1 VSTRREP
8 ASLTAE
14 LRQLAEAYGI
24 QAAYGGEDGTS
35 HRADED
41 TVVAILQALGAP
53 LGSPAHAAAALTAR
67 REQKARRH
75 LEPVLVHRAGRS
87 GSTTLTLPR
96 AVHPRQ
102 VWCTIELEDGQVRH
116 QSLSGCITNMAAGTE
131 SAGPPSNTYRFSL
144 APDPARPLPP
154 GYHHVIV
161 EWPGADARAL
171 VISAPQCPDP
181 RRGWG
186 VFLPLH
192 ALRTDN
198 DWGVGSY
205 TDMADLGEW
214 IGDLGASMLGALPL
228 YPAFLD
234 PPADP
239 SPYLPVSRLA
249 YNEVFVDPTSLP
261 ELAASP
267 QARQLLDSDEFRR
280 RLSSVHHAALVDY
293 EEVARLRR
301 QVLAPMADALL
312 SRPSARHDELSS
324 FTERHPE
331 LVAYARFRADLDA
344 RTNASGGKD
353 AAAHSSKDRPSSF
366 GYHLYAQWAAAQ
378 QLTVAASAVPLYA
391 DLPIGVHPDGF
402 DPVWAPQDF
411 VTGVH
416 GGAPP
421 DLFFEGGQDW
431 SFPPLHP
438 ERVREDGYRYFIDTV
453 RRAFRH
459 ASYLRVDHV
468 MGLQRLYWIP
478 EGFDAQH
485 GAYVSY
491 RADELHAVV
500 SLEAHRAGTVVV
512 GEDLGTVPAGVRERM
527 TQDHMLRSWV
537 LQFESTVKE
546 PLPEPPAAVLAS
558 WGTHDLARFGA
569 YFSGLDIDENEGA
582 GLLSAHEATIQREE
596 RQLWRTAITDA
607 THAPQASDLTGE
619 AGEEADLATAVL
631 RGCVVHLAQSP
642 ADLVMVDLEE
652 LWGEREPQN
661 RPGTG
666 TEAGNWRRR
675 ACQTL
680 EEARKDDNTNDFLR
694 QLSLLRHHVAPA
706 DRVDVLQ

>member
-1 VSTRREP
+1 
-8 ASLTAE
+8 
-14 LRQLAEAYGI
+14 
-24 QAAYGGEDGTS
+24 
-35 HRADED
+35 
-41 TVVAILQALGAP
+41 
-53 LGSPAHAAAALTAR
+53 
-67 REQKARRH
+67 
-75 LEPVLVHRAGRS
+75 
-87 GSTTLTLPR
+87 
-96 AVHPRQ
+96 
-102 VWCTIELEDGQVRH
+102 
-116 QSLSGCITNMAAGTE
+116 M
-131 SAGPPSNTYRFSL
+131 
-144 APDPARPLPP
+144 
-154 GYHHVIV
+154 
-161 EWPGADARAL
+161 
-171 VISAPQCPDP
+171 
-181 RRGWG
+181 
-186 VFLPLH
+186 PLH

-205 TDMADLGEW
+205 ADLADLGEW
-214 IGDLGASMLGALPL
+214 IADLGASMLGALPL

-249 YNEVFVDPTSLP
+249 YNEIFVDPTSLP

-301 QVLAPMADALL
+301 QVLAPMAEALL
-312 SRPSARHDELSS
+312 SRPSARHDELTA
-324 FTERHPE
+324 FTEHHPE

-344 RTNASGGKD
+344 RTHAPGDNA

-378 QLTVAASAVPLYA
+378 QLTVAASAAPLYA

-402 DPVWAPQDF
+402 DPLWAPQVF

-438 ERVREDGYRYFIDTV
+438 ERVREDGYRYFIDIV
-453 RRAFRH
+453 RRAFAH

-478 EGFDAQH
+478 EGFDARH

-500 SLEAHRAGTVVV
+500 SLEGHRAGTVVV
-512 GEDLGTVPAGVRERM
+512 GEDLGTVPAGTRERM
-527 TQDHMLRSWV
+527 TRDHMLRSWV
-537 LQFESTVKE
+537 LQFESTVE
-546 PLPEPPAAVLAS
+546 DPLPPPPAAVLAS

-569 YFSGLDIDENEGA
+569 YFWGLDIDENEGA
-582 GLLSAHEATIQREE
+582 GQLSAQEATAQRQE
-596 RQLWRTAITDA
+596 RERWRTAIIN
-607 THAPQASDLTGE
+607 ASGATGE
-619 AGEEADLATAVL
+619 LGEADPADPPADQAADPAAAVL
-631 RGCVVHLAQSP
+631 RRCLAHLAQSA

-652 LWGEREPQN
+652 LWGERQPQN

-666 TEAGNWRRR
+666 TEAANWRRR
-675 ACQTL
+675 AAQTL
-680 EEARKDDNTNDFLR
+680 EEARQDDENNDFLR
-694 QLSLLRHHVAPA
+694 QLNQLRLADTERVA
-706 DRVDVLQ
+706 VLQ

>member
-1 VSTRREP
+1 MRSRRE
-8 ASLTAE
+8 ATTAKAE
-14 LRQLAEAYGI
+14 LLQLADVYGI
-24 QAAYGGEDGTS
+24 QPAYGGEDGTT

-41 TVVAILQALGAP
+41 TVLAILQALGAP
-53 LGSPAHAAAALTAR
+53 LGSAAHAAAALAAH
-67 REQKARRH
+67 REEKARRH
-75 LEPVLVHRAGRS
+75 LEPILVHRVGKP

-96 AVHPRQ
+96 SVHPRQ

-116 QSLSGCITNMAAGTE
+116 QQLSGSITNM
-131 SAGPPSNTYRFSL
+131 SAGAEPPGVAQSTYRFSL
-144 APDPARPLPP
+144 EPDPTRPLPP
-154 GYHHVIV
+154 GYHQVIV
-161 EWPGADARAL
+161 EWPGAHARAL
-171 VISAPQCPDP
+171 LIAAPPCPDP
-181 RRGWG
+181 SRGWG

-192 ALRTDN
+192 ALRTDQ

-205 TDMADLGEW
+205 TDLADLGEW

-261 ELAASP
+261 ELAESP
-267 QARQLLDSDEFRR
+267 EARRLLDSDEFRR

-293 EEVARLRR
+293 EEVVRLRR
-301 QVLAPMADALL
+301 QVLTPMAEVLL
-312 SRPSARHDELSS
+312 SGASTRHDQLAS

-344 RTNASGGKD
+344 RAPEAGDNGYASNDAGKP
-353 AAAHSSKDRPSSF
+353 PSSF

-378 QLTVAASAVPLYA
+378 QLTVAASAAPLYA

-402 DPVWAPQDF
+402 DPLWAPGVF
-411 VTGVH
+411 VSGVH

-438 ERVREDGYRYFIDTV
+438 ERVREDGYRYFIDIV
-453 RRAFRH
+453 RRAFAH

-478 EGFDAQH
+478 AGFDARH

-527 TQDHMLRSWV
+527 TRDHMLRSWV
-537 LQFESTVKE
+537 LQFESTVE
-546 PLPEPPAAVLAS
+546 DPLPAPPAAVLAS

-569 YFSGLDIDENEGA
+569 YFWGLDIDENERA
-582 GLLSAHEATIQREE
+582 GRLSAQEATTQREE
-596 RQLWRTAITDA
+596 RARWRAAMTEASGA
-607 THAPQASDLTGE
+607 TEE
-619 AGEEADLATAVL
+619 AGEAADRAAAVL
-631 RGCVVHLAQSP
+631 RSCLAHLAQSE
-642 ADLVMVDLEE
+642 ADLIMVDLEE
-652 LWGEREPQN
+652 LWGERQPQN

-666 TEAGNWRRR
+666 TEAANWRRR
-675 ACQTL
+675 ASRTL
-680 EEARKDDNTNDFLR
+680 EAARKDSETNDFLR
-694 QLSLLRHHVAPA
+694 QLNQRRLTVT
-706 DRVDVLQ
+706 DRVAVLQ